1 MPRFSLAACLPRCR
15 HPCPPGIVL
24 PGFTGPSA
32 LFSGPH
38 HAPSITTPHLARRSP
53 TVLAPAGRTNPILPL
68 HTSTAATNRQIPVKV
83 SFRPSES
90 LLSQKLHGN
99 QIHHETPSPRCLFN
113 PDDTERPRGLILI
126 TPVATFPPHF
136 FFRRAQLGKR
146 TVSLTESQPA
156 DATPRAQKAKVGDV
170 YE

>member
-1 MPRFSLAACLPRCR
+1 MTRVCPVAVTPARLALSYLDLQGRQ
-15 HPCPPGIVL
+15 PCFPD
-24 PGFTGPSA
+24 
-32 LFSGPH
+32 H
-38 HAPSITTPHLARRSP
+38 TTPRASQPLTS
-53 TVLAPAGRTNPILPL
+53 PAGPPLFLPQPGAL
-68 HTSTAATNRQIPVKV
+68 IPFYPSTRRPPPPTARFPSK
-83 SFRPSES
+83 FRPSES

-99 QIHHETPSPRCLFN
+99 QIHHETPSPRCLSN
-113 PDDTERPRGLILI
+113 PNDTERPRGLIFI